1 MEVEEWEGLIEIVS
15 GFRLCNDEDMVQW
28 DLEKNKNFSTKSL
41 YRFISNPGT
50 RDARMMDMW
59 AVFQGQIQS
68 AIQLVAN

>member
-1 MEVEEWEGLIEIVS
+1 
-15 GFRLCNDEDMVQW
+15 MVQW

-59 AVFQGQIQS
+59 AVFQGQIQY
-68 AIQLVAN
+68 AIQLVPN